1 MRLFAGIRNSVESEK
16 NADGRLLV
24 IFDGHC
30 ALCSRTVRWLIKRDR
45 RDRLRFAA
53 SESRRGLGMLRKQA
67 EEGSSIF
74 VPPAT
79 ILVLRHAGAAAEQLL
94 KRSDAIVSLLGEL
107 PRAVAGGGHGARAD
121 SANTARLGLQGRGAL
136 ALPHLGTAGK
146 LPVAYSARRGAG
158 SFRTVRAASHGL
170 CANGHQ

>member
-1 MRLFAGIRNSVESEK
+1 LRLFAGIRNSVESEK

-79 ILVLRHAGAAAEQLL
+79 ILVLRHAGTAAEQLL

-107 PRAVAGGGHGARAD
+107 PGPWPAVG
-121 SANTARLGLQGRGAL
+121 TVLGLIPRTLRDLGYRVVARWRYRIWGRL
-136 ALPHLGTAGK
+136 ESCPLPTGK
-146 LPVAYSARRGAG
+146 ERSRFL
-158 SFRTVRAASHGL
+158 
-170 CANGHQ
+170 

>member
-53 SESRRGLGMLRKQA
+53 SESLQVAKILQKQA
-67 EEGSSIF
+67 EEGF
-74 VPPAT
+74 RDPGPPGT
-79 ILVLRHAGAAAEQLL
+79 ILVLRNADTAAEQLHR
-94 KRSDAIVSLLGEL
+94 RSDAIVALLAEL
-107 PRAVAGGGHGARAD
+107 PKPWPAIGWA
-121 SANTARLGLQGRGAL
+121 LGLIPRPLRDLGYETVARWRYRIWGRL
-136 ALPHLGTAGK
+136 ESCPLPTGK
-146 LPVAYSARRGAG
+146 ERSRFL
-158 SFRTVRAASHGL
+158 
-170 CANGHQ
+170 